1 MDLYHDIQELMKELT
16 ASIKLLRINGNALA
30 TAERDYKIT
39 LRQEALK
46 MRAEKDMPVTLINQV
61 IYGVPEVAEKRLKR
75 DIAETTYN
83 TNLEHINV
91 TKLKLRLLE
100 NQLQRE
106 WGVTGRDN
114 L

>member
-1 MDLYHDIQELMKELT
+1 MDLYQDIQELMKELT
-16 ASIKLLRINGNALA
+16 SSIKLLRMNGNSLA
-30 TAERDYKIT
+30 EAERDYKIC

-46 MRAEKDMPVTLINQV
+46 LRTENDMPVTLINQV
-61 IYGVPEVAEKRLKR
+61 IYGVPEVAEKRFKR
-75 DIAETTYN
+75 DVAETTYN
-83 TNLEHINV
+83 SNLEHINV

>member
-1 MDLYHDIQELMKELT
+1 MDLYNDIQELMKELT
-16 ASIKLLRINGNALA
+16 SSIKLLRINGNALA
-30 TAERDYKIT
+30 NAERDYKII

-46 MRAEKDMPVTLINQV
+46 LRAEKELPVTLINQV

-106 WGVTGRDN
+106 WGVAGKDN

>member
-16 ASIKLLRINGNALA
+16 ASIKLLRANGNTLA
-30 TAERDYKIT
+30 AAERDYKVK
-39 LRQEALK
+39 LRQEAL
-46 MRAEKDMPVTLINQV
+46 RLRTENDMPVTLINQV
-61 IYGVPEVAEKRLKR
+61 IYGVPEVAELRFKR
-75 DIAETTYN
+75 DIAESTYN

-106 WGVTGRDN
+106 WGAAGKDN
-114 L
+114 I

>member
-1 MDLYHDIQELMKELT
+1 MDLYTDIQELMKELT
-16 ASIKLLRINGNALA
+16 ASIKLLRANGNALA
-30 TAERDYKIT
+30 EAEKDYKIT

-46 MRAEKDMPVTLINQV
+46 LRAEKDMPVTLINQV

-75 DIAETTYN
+75 DIAETMYN

-91 TKLKLRLLE
+91 TKLKLRVLE

-106 WGVTGRDN
+106 WGNVNNGGI
-114 L
+114 

>member
-16 ASIKLLRINGNALA
+16 ASIKLLRVNGNALA
-30 TAERDYKIT
+30 VAERDYKIK

-46 MRAEKDMPVTLINQV
+46 LRVEKDMPVTLINQV
-61 IYGVPEVAEKRLKR
+61 IYGVPEVAEMRFKR
-75 DIAETTYN
+75 DVAEITYN

-100 NQLQRE
+100 NQLSRE
-106 WGVTGRDN
+106 YGNANNGGV
-114 L
+114 

>member
-16 ASIKLLRINGNALA
+16 VSIKLLRTNGNTLA
-30 TAERDYKIT
+30 AAERDYKIK

-46 MRAEKDMPVTLINQV
+46 LRAENDMPVSLIDKV
-61 IYGVPEVAEKRLKR
+61 IYGLPEVAEMRFKR
-75 DIAETTYN
+75 DIAKSTYN
-83 TNLEHINV
+83 TSLEQINV

-100 NQLQRE
+100 NQLSRE
-106 WGVTGRDN
+106 YGAAGKGN

>member
-1 MDLYHDIQELMKELT
+1 MDLYNDIQELMKELT
-16 ASIKLLRINGNALA
+16 ASIKLLRMNGNHLA
-30 TAERDYKIT
+30 AAERDYKIK
-39 LRQEALK
+39 LRQETL
-46 MRAEKDMPVTLINQV
+46 RLRTENDMPVSLIDKV
-61 IYGVPEVAEKRLKR
+61 IYGLPEVADMRFKR
-75 DIAETTYN
+75 DVAESTYN

-106 WGVTGRDN
+106 WGQAGKDN

>member
-16 ASIKLLRINGNALA
+16 ASIKLLRANGNALA
-30 TAERDYKIT
+30 SAEREYKIK

-46 MRAEKDMPVTLINQV
+46 MRTEKDMPVTLINQV
-61 IYGVPEVAEKRLKR
+61 IYGVPEVAELRFKR
-75 DIAETTYN
+75 DVAETIYN

-91 TKLKLRLLE
+91 TKLKLRILE

-106 WGVTGRDN
+106 WGATGRDN
-114 L
+114 I

>member
-1 MDLYHDIQELMKELT
+1 MDLYNDIQELMRELT
-16 ASIKLLRINGNALA
+16 SSIKLLRANGNILA
-30 TAERDYKIT
+30 SAERDYKVT

-46 MRAEKDMPVTLINQV
+46 LRTEKDMPVTLINQV

-75 DIAETTYN
+75 DIAETMYN

-106 WGVTGRDN
+106 WGVTGKDN